1 VPYGIPLLLI
11 LYHVRGRIKGGG
23 GGRNKKEEEE
33 KKGYTKNWIEGYIR
47 HISK

>member
-11 LYHVRGRIKGGG
+11 LYHVGGSIKGEM
-23 GGRNKKEEEE
+23 GRNKEEEEE
-33 KKGYTKNWIEGYIR
+33 KKGYTKNWIEGCIR